1 MKRSRRNLA
10 SNANALAAVAFL
22 IVAIVDFT
30 RDSTG
35 IGVVFLIFA
44 AVFLG
49 IAGSRRQ
56 AADEND

>member
-1 MKRSRRNLA
+1 MKPPRRNLA

-44 AVFLG
+44 AVFFGL
-49 IAGSRRQ
+49 AASRRQ

>member
-44 AVFLG
+44 AVFFGL
-49 IAGSRRQ
+49 AGSRRQ

>member
-44 AVFLG
+44 AVFFGL
-49 IAGSRRQ
+49 AASLRQ